1 MKNTNMKI
9 CHFVTSV
16 GIGRG
21 EVYVDLANEMSLK
34 SGVEISL
41 LVPKDAKFLERV
53 ASGVNVILYQT
64 SDNKFNPFFYF
75 ELYKIFRSNKFDIV
89 HTHFSKASAVFH
101 RLHHFISSTHVAT
114 KHNPRTGRVFNNLKN
129 VTAASEAIRNS
140 ISVKNVQM
148 IYNGIT
154 PSQITPSNGNDIFS
168 MVAIGRLD
176 KIKAFDILI
185 NECAKLDFDFRL
197 DIIGDGEEKEAL
209 TKLISSLKLEDKIN
223 LVGFQTDIP
232 QRMQNADIVVMSSH
246 SEGFPITMLE
256 AIFYAKLF
264 ISTEVGGCNEVLP
277 KQFLIDDFQIA
288 SKIKEM
294 HSSLNKYQ
302 NEFGD
307 FCIANRDKFILSSIC
322 DKYIKYYREISYN
335 N

>member
-1 MKNTNMKI
+1 MKI

-16 GIGRG
+16 GLGRG

-34 SGVEISL
+34 GEVEVSL
-41 LVPKDAKFLERV
+41 LVPKDAKFLGRI
-53 ASGVNVILYQT
+53 ASSVNVILYKT

-75 ELYKIFRSNKFDIV
+75 ELYKIFTSNKFDIL

-101 RLHHFISSTHVAT
+101 RLSYFVSSTHVAT
-114 KHNPRTGRVFNNLKN
+114 KHNPRKGRVFNQLKN
-129 VTAASEAIRNS
+129 VTAASESIKNS
-140 ISVKNVQM
+140 ISIKNVRM

-154 PSQITPSNGNDIFS
+154 PVEIIPSGGNDIFS
-168 MVAIGRLD
+168 MVAVGRLD
-176 KIKAFDILI
+176 KIKGFDIFI

-197 DIIGDGEEKEAL
+197 DIIGDGKEKEAL

-232 QRMQNADIVVMSSH
+232 QRMQNADMVVMSSH

-277 KQFLIDDFQIA
+277 KQFLIDGFEIA
-288 SKIKEM
+288 SKITGM
-294 HSSLNKYQ
+294 HTNLTKYQ
-302 NEFGD
+302 KEFEI
-307 FCIANRDKFILSSIC
+307 FCVKNREKFMLSSIC
-322 DKYIKYYREISYN
+322 DEYIKYYKKVIVK
-335 N
+335 